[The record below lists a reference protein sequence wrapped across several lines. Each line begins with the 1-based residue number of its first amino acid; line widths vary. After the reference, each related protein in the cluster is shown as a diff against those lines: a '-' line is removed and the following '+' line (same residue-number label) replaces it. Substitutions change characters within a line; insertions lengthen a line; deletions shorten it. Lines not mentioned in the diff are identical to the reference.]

1 MHVAIPA
8 EDLEF
13 ARRVDELGA
22 EGLSQDEIATKVG
35 LTKAQIRHRL
45 QRSPLFCEWGAETRV
60 RYAPAGKRLADLV
73 ETGQIVASVNGAG
86 VPA

>member
-8 EDLEF
+8 EEFEF

-22 EGLSQDEIATKVG
+22 EGLSQDEIATQVG
-35 LTKAQIRHRL
+35 LTKNQIRHRL
-45 QRSPLFCEWGAETRV
+45 QKSFCEWGAETRV
-60 RYAPAGKRLADLV
+60 RYAPAKRRLADLV
-73 ETGQIVASVNGAG
+73 ETGEIVAGDREQ